1 MNAHAHFGLARV
13 AFHRRDWQAAATEAQ
28 TTIGQFY
35 NYGPAHHLLG
45 LALWKLGN
53 TDDAFTALSKAVDVN
68 PIFPLGH
75 RSLARF
81 HRLVRRDLPA
91 SRRHQHLAREARQ
104 VAAGITSPQPGAHLE
119 EIRDRF
125 RTSDGDDT
133 WTPSKAPH
141 PLPPRAETV
150 VVVTGLPRSG
160 TSMMMQMLAAG
171 GVTAFAD
178 DHRPADES
186 NQRGY
191 LEHTLA
197 RRLAVESSWVTQARG
212 QAVKVVAQLVPH
224 LPRTEKYRVV
234 MMHRPLGEIVASQK
248 KMLGRLGKD
257 GGRITDGALGETFA
271 RQVSQVRSL
280 LVHLRK
286 EGIVDVLDVKYHDV
300 LESPATIAARLAT
313 FLGAGFDATKA
324 AAAVDPSL
332 RHERS

>member
-1 MNAHAHFGLARV
+1 
-13 AFHRRDWQAAATEAQ
+13 
-28 TTIGQFY
+28 
-35 NYGPAHHLLG
+35 
-45 LALWKLGN
+45 
-53 TDDAFTALSKAVDVN
+53 
-68 PIFPLGH
+68 
-75 RSLARF
+75 
-81 HRLVRRDLPA
+81 
-91 SRRHQHLAREARQ
+91 
-104 VAAGITSPQPGAHLE
+104 
-119 EIRDRF
+119 
-125 RTSDGDDT
+125 
-133 WTPSKAPH
+133 
-141 PLPPRAETV
+141 
-150 VVVTGLPRSG
+150 
-160 TSMMMQMLAAG
+160 MMMQMLAAG

-224 LPRTEKYRVV
+224 LPRHEKYRVV

-300 LESPATIAARLAT
+300 LESPATIAARLAARLAT
-313 FLGAGFDATKA
+313 FLGAGFDAARA

-332 RHERS
+332 RHERA